1 MAATRGLALP
11 GAAHAPA
18 ARLRRQ
24 AAAIA
29 SPSALAVVALTVV
42 GAVLRVLIARQSVFA
57 DELSTYWISVRH
69 SLGAVL
75 SLLYSTGRIQHAEI
89 TPPLSFLASWL
100 TTRVGSSP
108 ELLRLPALLAGTAT
122 IPLIYRLGVKTVGRR
137 AALLAAALTTL
148 SPFMIYYSAEARA
161 YGLLMFL
168 VLCAV
173 LSLLEAL
180 DRGLRRYWLLYA
192 LFAAAAFYTHY
203 TCTFALA
210 AAFGWTV
217 WTHPEVRRTA
227 FLANLGAALLV
238 VPWIPGLLA
247 DLQSPTL
254 SILSGLAK
262 FTPHA
267 LRVDFEH
274 WSIGYPY
281 AQAPTL
287 PSARTG
293 LTDLPGRPALVVLA
307 VGAAAA
313 LFGAAWTARHEHR
326 LAGPARRT
334 WLVIL
339 LLVATP
345 LGEIAVSATGDHVIG
360 VRDLAASWPFLA
372 LSAAALWG
380 MSRRPLREVAAVLV
394 LTSSLIGAATMLNP
408 AFERP
413 QYGAAA
419 QYVGAH
425 LRPGDVVLDETGG
438 LSPGPLTGFDV
449 TFHGHATVVR
459 ALAPAERDHP
469 WTFFDP
475 KVTLSQGIGRAMAA
489 ARGRRVFV
497 VGSGLTRLRFPSPY
511 RLVSLRRYSG
521 IERTEVGVFSAVGA
535 GG

>member
-1 MAATRGLALP
+1 MALP
-11 GAAHAPA
+11 GAAHTPS
-18 ARLRRQ
+18 ARLRRH

-29 SPSALAVVALTVV
+29 SPSALGVVALTVA
-42 GAVLRVLIARQSVFA
+42 GAVLRILIARQSVFA

-69 SLGAVL
+69 SLGGVL
-75 SLLYSTGRIQHAEI
+75 SLLYSTGRIHHAEI
-89 TPPLSFLASWL
+89 TPPLSFLTSWL
-100 TTRVGSSP
+100 TTRIGSSP
-108 ELLRLPALLAGTAT
+108 ELLRLPELLAGTAT
-122 IPLIYRLGVKTVGRR
+122 IPLVYLLGVRTVGRR
-137 AALLAAALTTL
+137 PALLAAALTTL

-180 DRGLRRYWLLYA
+180 ERGDRRYWVLYA

-203 TCTFALA
+203 TCTFVLA
-210 AAFGWTV
+210 AALGWTL
-217 WTHPEVRRTA
+217 WAHPEARRTA
-227 FLANLGAALLV
+227 LLANLGAALLV
-238 VPWIPGLLA
+238 VPWIPGLIA
-247 DLQSPTL
+247 DFQSPTL
-254 SILSGLAK
+254 TILSALAK

-274 WSIGYPY
+274 WAIGYPY

-287 PSARTG
+287 PSAPTG

-307 VGAAAA
+307 VGIAAG
-313 LFGAAWTARHEHR
+313 LLGAAWAARSER
-326 LAGPARRT
+326 RPPRPGRRT

-339 LLVATP
+339 MLVATP

-372 LSAAALWG
+372 LSAATLW
-380 MSRRPLREVAAVLV
+380 SVARRPLRELVAALV
-394 LTSSLIGAATMLNP
+394 LASSLIGAATMLNP
-408 AFERP
+408 AFYRP

-419 QYVGAH
+419 QYVSAR

-449 TFHGHATVVR
+449 AFHGHATVVR

-469 WTFFDP
+469 WTLLDP
-475 KVTLSQGIGRAMAA
+475 KVPLSQGIRRAVADA
-489 ARGRRVFV
+489 HGRRVFV
-497 VGSGLTRLRFPSPY
+497 VGAQLAHLRFPSPY
-511 RLVSLRRYSG
+511 RLVSLKRYAG
-521 IERTEVGVFSAVGA
+521 IEFTQVGVFSAVGA